1 MPSNRPT
8 IKDVAKMASVSVG
21 TASRVINGNSTVKPQ
36 IRARVK
42 EAISKLNYQPN
53 PVAQS
58 MRTGTTRTIGV
69 ILRNLKTPVVADFIK
84 GAEEITSP
92 AGYALMLA
100 NNYDSPEVERSV
112 IQAFS
117 KRFVDGLLITVC
129 DEENAD
135 IKPFLKELDI
145 PIVLLDR
152 DLGPDFDSVRVD
164 HYSGLVKATDYLL
177 ELGHRRI
184 ALLAGSPV
192 VYPARD
198 SIAGFIAAH
207 EKAGVPWDSDL
218 VMRGGFW
225 QRTALEETRTLLSM
239 DNPPTAIIS
248 GGTMMLPG
256 VLREIRE
263 FGLTIPDDISLISG
277 YDSELA
283 QLVTPAITAIDKDF
297 LAVGKLGAEL
307 LLKRLNRSIPE
318 EACSILVPS
327 SFVIRESC
335 SKPKTNRDDQ
345 GAGKT
350 LSVGPRTQPE
360 QTP

>member
-1 MPSNRPT
+1 
-8 IKDVAKMASVSVG
+8 MASVSVG
-21 TASRVINGNSTVKPQ
+21 TASRVINGNSTVKPK
-36 IRARVK
+36 IRTRVK
-42 EAISKLNYQPN
+42 DAISQLNYQPN
-53 PVAQS
+53 AVAQS
-58 MRTGTTRTIGV
+58 MRTGTTRTIGC
-69 ILRNLKTPVVADFIK
+69 ILRNLKTPVMADFVK

-117 KRFVDGLLITVC
+117 KRFVDGLLLTVC

-135 IKPFLKELDI
+135 IRAFLKDQNI
-145 PIVLLDR
+145 PIILLDR
-152 DLGPDFDSVRVD
+152 DLGSDFDSVIVD
-164 HYSGLVKATDYLL
+164 HYNGLLKATGYLL

-192 VYPARD
+192 VHPARD
-198 SIAGFIAAH
+198 SIAGFIKAH
-207 EKAGVPWDSDL
+207 EKAGLPLDSEL
-218 VMRGGFW
+218 VIRSDFW
-225 QRTALEETRTLLSM
+225 QRTAYKETCTLLAM

-256 VLREIRE
+256 VLRAIRE
-263 FGLTIPDDISLISG
+263 VGLTVPDDISLITG

-283 QLVTPAITAIDKDF
+283 QLVTPPVTAITKDF
-297 LAVGKLGAEL
+297 MAVGKLGAEL

-327 SFVIRESC
+327 FFVERESC
-335 SKPKTNRDDQ
+335 SKPKTNRDN
-345 GAGKT
+345 
-350 LSVGPRTQPE
+350 
-360 QTP
+360 